1 MVTELEALHRKS
13 TKISMFSHFS
23 LAWLHAMKHES
34 IVFFYNSFT
43 FISILHE
50 YRELSMEVLLPVK
63 LSKCRLVRTAFT
75 SRTDVEKQNRETLA
89 IGYYNIF
96 LLG

>member
-1 MVTELEALHRKS
+1 
-13 TKISMFSHFS
+13 
-23 LAWLHAMKHES
+23 MKHES

-50 YRELSMEVLLPVK
+50 YREQSMEVLLPVK

-75 SRTDVEKQNRETLA
+75 SRTDVEKQHRETLA
-89 IGYYNIF
+89 IGY
-96 LLG
+96 